1 MPEQI
6 QPAERLLNLVI
17 ALVHTPGRMTKEQI
31 RRTVAGY
38 GEAASD
44 DAFERM
50 FERDKD
56 TLRDLGIPVT
66 TVTAAGHGD
75 DIGYRV
81 DQEAYALPPLELTPA
96 ELGALSLAAEFW
108 QDRSVR
114 ADTSRALTKLR
125 AVGAGAGATDLAA
138 GLAPRVRAG
147 GEAFRPLL
155 DAVQARRRVRF
166 TYRAANTGEVRER
179 LVEPWRLVARRGGW
193 FLVGRDVDRAGPR
206 SFRLSRIEGRVRA
219 AGEEHA
225 FDPPAPEETAGVLRS
240 WDARQERTAVLALR
254 PERAEALR
262 ARGVATTL
270 PDDAGADLRRV
281 VADRALVRVPFRATW
296 ELAEEVA
303 GYGDAVLVAD
313 PPELRAAVLRL
324 LTLAAG
330 LAGDDGAHGAPG
342 EGAPGA
348 DGDGAPP
355 ADAADGGAARG

>member
-38 GEAASD
+38 GDAASD
-44 DAFERM
+44 EAFERM

-56 TLRDLGIPVT
+56 TLRELGIPVT

-81 DQEAYALPPLELTPA
+81 DQDAYALPPLELTAA

-125 AVGAGAGATDLAA
+125 AVGAGSGATDLAA
-138 GLAPRVRAG
+138 GLVPRVRAG
-147 GEAFRPLL
+147 GDAFRPLL
-155 DAVQARRRVRF
+155 DAVQARQRVRF

-193 FLVGRDVDRAGPR
+193 FLVGRDVDRAAPR
-206 SFRLSRIEGRVRA
+206 SFRLSRIEGRVRPV
-219 AGEEHA
+219 GDDGA
-225 FDPPAPEETAGVLRS
+225 FDPPAVEQMETALRS
-240 WDARQERTAVLALR
+240 WDAGRERTAVLALR

-262 ARGVATTL
+262 ARGSATAL
-270 PDDAGADLRRV
+270 PADADPALRAV
-281 VADRALVRVPFRATW
+281 VADRDLVRVPYRATW

-324 LTLAAG
+324 LRSAAA
-330 LAGDDGAHGAPG
+330 LAGPG
-342 EGAPGA
+342 TGV
-348 DGDGAPP
+348 GDGAGE
-355 ADAADGGAARG
+355 DGRG